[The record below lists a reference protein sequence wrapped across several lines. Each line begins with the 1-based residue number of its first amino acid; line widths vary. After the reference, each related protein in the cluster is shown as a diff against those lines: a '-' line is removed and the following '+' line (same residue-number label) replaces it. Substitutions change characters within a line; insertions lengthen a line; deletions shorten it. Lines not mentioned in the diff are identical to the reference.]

1 MTFIL
6 GKRDET
12 LASAIAHRVTD
23 RDRQIAT
30 DLYEHRVLT
39 ARQFYELHF
48 DSLDR
53 AQDRLTQL
61 QQLQVVDRFRPY
73 RRHGSHPYHYVLGPS
88 GALLLSSERGID
100 PDDLD
105 YSQTRRLRLLASQQL
120 RHQVEA
126 NGIITRL
133 AHALRSL
140 PGAALIEWRGQRR
153 CTRSWGE
160 LVRPDSHLRL
170 QLPNG
175 PLEAWLE
182 HDRGTETQRRLQDKL
197 DRYDELALAIEQ
209 PITLLLTLLADRREQ
224 ETRRALQPTSDVLLL
239 TTTVERHQADP
250 LTANWLPA
258 ASQTRI
264 ALSDLP
270 AR

>member
-6 GKRDET
+6 GKRDEA
-12 LASAIAHRVTD
+12 LASAITHRITS
-23 RDRQIAT
+23 RDRRIAA

-39 ARQFYELHF
+39 ARQVYELHF

-73 RRHGSHPYHYVLGPS
+73 RRHGSHPYHYVFGPS
-88 GALLLSSERGID
+88 GVLLLASERGID

-105 YSQTRRLRLLASQQL
+105 YTQARRLRLMASQQL

-140 PGAALIEWRGQRR
+140 PGAALVEWRGQRR
-153 CTRSWGE
+153 CTQSWGE
-160 LVRPDSHLRL
+160 LVRPDSQLSL
-170 QLPNG
+170 QLRDG
-175 PLEAWLE
+175 MLEAWLE

-197 DRYDELALAIEQ
+197 DRYDELALALEQ
-209 PITLLLTLLADRREQ
+209 PITLLLTLLTERREQ
-224 ETRRALQPTSDVLLL
+224 ETHRALQPTSDVLLL
-239 TTTVERHQADP
+239 TTTVERHHANP
-250 LTANWLPA
+250 LAANWLPA
-258 ASQTRI
+258 ASETRV
-264 ALSDLP
+264 ALTDLP
-270 AR
+270 VR